1 MKTKITLGIL
11 TLMTAVSFAGNPP
24 SPSLIFDP
32 NSGTYNSTDTFSF
45 DALLTFDGFNATGIS
60 FWLETVNA
68 FAGSLS
74 ITGLTFGT
82 TFPSHLEPML
92 PVFFNSGRRCRS
104 RLHGCTPGFAVQA
117 INDFGNLPGPGTYF
131 VAHITLSISGA
142 VPGTYD
148 ISTTTISPRSSEV
161 TSFDQTTG
169 FADHNLPATHYTVTI
184 VPEPSTLALIGS
196 VAILSLVF
204 ISRRRS
210 RFVAFLRR
218 GV

>member
-24 SPSLIFDP
+24 NPSLVFEP
-32 NSGTYNSTDTFSF
+32 NSGTYNTTDTFSF

-82 TFPSHLEPML
+82 TFPSHSDPAL
-92 PVFFNSGRRCRS
+92 PVFFNSG
-104 RLHGCTPGFAVQA
+104 LGADPGYLVAPLDLGSSSD
-117 INDFGNLPGPGTYF
+117 DFGNLPGPGTYL

-148 ISTTTISPRSSEV
+148 ISTTTISPRGSEV

-169 FADHNLPATHYTVTI
+169 FADRNLPATHYTVTI
-184 VPEPSTLALIGS
+184 VPEPNTLALIGS